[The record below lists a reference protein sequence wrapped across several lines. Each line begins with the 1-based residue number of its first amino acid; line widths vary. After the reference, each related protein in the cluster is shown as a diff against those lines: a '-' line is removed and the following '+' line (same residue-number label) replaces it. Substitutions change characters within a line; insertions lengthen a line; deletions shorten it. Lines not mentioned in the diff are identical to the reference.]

1 MFSFIFRIPFLGKS
15 VKYNPHKHPFF
26 VENWYKK
33 GYARSNTD
41 KTIVY
46 RKTVT
51 LYQKRKRIEP
61 AKLRTFV

>member
-1 MFSFIFRIPFLGKS
+1 MLKNKIRECSLSFRIPFLGKS

-41 KTIVY
+41 KNY
-46 RKTVT
+46 CLPKNGN
-51 LYQKRKRIEP
+51 
-61 AKLRTFV
+61 FVSEEEKN